1 MKTVFLKTAA
11 IFAIALMIDAPA
23 QAAEPLIDLYK
34 TLHANPELS
43 HMESETSKMLGA
55 ELETLGFD
63 VTYEFG
69 STGTVA
75 VFENGDGPTV
85 LIRADMDALPVTEA
99 TGASYA
105 SVKTMEDHNGNMQ
118 PVMHACGHDIHM
130 TVFMG
135 TARELIAKKNEWS
148 GTLVMIL
155 QPAEELGQGARAMI
169 GEGLFDKFPR
179 PDYNLAL
186 HANSAMPAGTIG
198 YTPGYALANVDSVD
212 ITVRGIGGHGAY
224 PNTTKDPIVLA
235 AQIIMGLQTIVS
247 REISPTEPAVVTVG
261 SIHGGSKHNII
272 GDEVKLQLTLRS
284 YSPEVRKQ
292 TLDTIR
298 RMVRG
303 YGIAAGLPED
313 RLPIVYH
320 QDEFTPAAYNNPALS
335 VRAANLI
342 AGAIGEKNV
351 IEVDPVMGG
360 EDFGEFGQV
369 EPKIPS
375 FIFWL
380 GAVSPDD
387 YAAAK
392 ASGATLP
399 SLHSATFLPDA
410 APTIDTGVKAMSA
423 AALGLFNGQGQ

>member
-1 MKTVFLKTAA
+1 MKLILLKSATLIAA
-11 IFAIALMIDAPA
+11 ALAIGAPA

-75 VFENGDGPTV
+75 VFKNGDGPTV

-105 SVKTMEDHNGNMQ
+105 STKIMEDHNGNMQ

-135 TARELIAKKNEWS
+135 TARDLIARKAEWS

-169 GEGLFDKFPR
+169 GAGLFDKFPR

-186 HANSAMPAGTIG
+186 HTNSAMPAGTVG

-235 AQIIMGLQTIVS
+235 AQLIQGFQTIVS
-247 REISPTEPAVVTVG
+247 REISPTQPAVVTVG
-261 SIHGGSKHNII
+261 SIHGGTKHNII
-272 GDEVKLQLTLRS
+272 GDEVKMQLTLRS
-284 YSPEVRKQ
+284 YSPEVRQQ
-292 TLDTIR
+292 TLAAIR
-298 RMVRG
+298 RMADGMGRA
-303 YGIAAGLPED
+303 YGLPED
-313 RLPIVYH
+313 KLPIVIH
-320 QDEFTPAAYNNPALS
+320 QDEFTPAAFNNPALS
-335 VRAANLI
+335 ERAANLI

-351 IEVDPVMGG
+351 IKVDPVMGG

-375 FIFWL
+375 FIYWL
-380 GAVSPDD
+380 GAVAPAD

-399 SLHSATFLPDA
+399 SLHSPTFLPDA

-423 AALGLFNGQGQ
+423 SALGLFNGQG